1 MFINRWS
8 DDIGSPE
15 NNPVHTMNSSD
26 VIWITEDKR
35 HLRVGDMSDEHVI
48 NCYKLVCKSLSVFW
62 KNVFRKEL
70 TKRGIKGIK

>member
-8 DDIGSPE
+8 DDINSPE
-15 NNPVHTMNSSD
+15 NNPIYAMSCSD
-26 VIWITEDKR
+26 VIWTTEDERQLK
-35 HLRVGDMSDEHVI
+35 VGDMSDEHVI
-48 NCYKLVCKSLSVFW
+48 NCYKLACKTLSVFW